1 VDFGKLVLTE
11 SVEQF
16 LFLTTLKQGFTQDF
30 TGEYAA
36 LSALAA
42 YTKRVAYFFERARS
56 IFDGSPDLTIG
67 YPFTEA
73 DVHIA
78 NRVSSSNVCIVILMR
93 TIGNNITY
101 LFNTLIFRLSTVDRC
116 GGAPYNAQPRN

>member
-1 VDFGKLVLTE
+1 VDFGKWGLTE

-16 LFLTTLKQGFTQDF
+16 LFPATLKQGFTQDF

-36 LSALAA
+36 LSTLAA
-42 YTKRVAYFFERARS
+42 HTKRVAYVFERARS

-73 DVHIA
+73 DVHSA
-78 NRVSSSNVCIVILMR
+78 NRVASSNVYIVILMR
-93 TIGNNITY
+93 TIVNNATRVI
-101 LFNTLIFRLSTVDRC
+101 
-116 GGAPYNAQPRN
+116 AH